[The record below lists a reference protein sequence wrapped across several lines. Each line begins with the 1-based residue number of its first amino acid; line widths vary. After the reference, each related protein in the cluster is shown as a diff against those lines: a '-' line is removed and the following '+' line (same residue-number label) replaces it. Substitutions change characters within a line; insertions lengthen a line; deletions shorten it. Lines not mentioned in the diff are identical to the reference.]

1 MFLSREVSPDEF
13 HKKIIIVMILILVA
27 TVVYS
32 ILIIDL
38 LHTLRNQQLI

>member
-1 MFLSREVSPDEF
+1 
-13 HKKIIIVMILILVA
+13 MILILVA